1 MICRVLNGNKWSRC
15 LLGQLLWN
23 MVKINCNF
31 IKNYM
36 HQIPSRNSS
45 KRIIST
51 NQVLKPFAR
60 KLLLSHNSRII
71 LHINVNINCSA
82 VNYIEI
88 FILSNVNVCWKVP
101 SFYITVTTLWITHDS
116 GLNFYLWLPSVTV
129 GSMVMFSSG
138 LKKGRREPYHMLTS
152 VSLWKPAHVIKYDGK
167 GLSGWTKKKNMF
179 CFCLLE
185 EQDREDGFCSNLQP
199 LLWRSCI
206 FWCGTEIQSRMVGVS
221 VSGPQKLDPLNTSC
235 SFCCCT
241 TNSTNRS
248 KKV

>member
-1 MICRVLNGNKWSRC
+1 MGINDPGAYWDSYFETWSKLAAISLKTICTKYPVEIHLKELFKQIRFES
-15 LLGQLLWN
+15 LLPWE
-23 MVKINCNF
+23 
-31 IKNYM
+31 
-36 HQIPSRNSS
+36 
-45 KRIIST
+45 
-51 NQVLKPFAR
+51 
-60 KLLLSHNSRII
+60 LLLSHNSRII
-71 LHINVNINCSA
+71 LHINVNINCRA

-101 SFYITVTTLWITHDS
+101 SFYITVTTLWITHDN

-129 GSMVMFSSG
+129 GSMVMFFSG

-185 EQDREDGFCSNLQP
+185 EQDREDGFCSNLRP

-206 FWCGTEIQSRMVGVS
+206 FWCGTEIQSRMVGFS
-221 VSGPQKLDPLNTSC
+221 VSGPQKLDPLDTSC